1 MAIASVVFL
10 SRYGPIECCVCLCF
24 TYCIGLKI
32 WLIKYYVT
40 ICHLTVKNDCLFHLL
55 FILNSSSQ
63 MSPITCVQSIF
74 FFFHGPTEVKE
85 NGQWDERGG
94 VRGGGVDRGW
104 GKRLSAGSSVSTY
117 FNLEILE
124 ESNVARTTQKKN
136 WKDSFISTYLSVT

>member
-1 MAIASVVFL
+1 M
-10 SRYGPIECCVCLCF
+10 
-24 TYCIGLKI
+24 
-32 WLIKYYVT
+32 T

-94 VRGGGVDRGW
+94 VRGGGGGQGVGEKTKC
-104 GKRLSAGSSVSTY
+104 G
-117 FNLEILE
+117 E
-124 ESNVARTTQKKN
+124 
-136 WKDSFISTYLSVT
+136 

>member
-1 MAIASVVFL
+1 M
-10 SRYGPIECCVCLCF
+10 
-24 TYCIGLKI
+24 
-32 WLIKYYVT
+32 T

-74 FFFHGPTEVKE
+74 FFFFHGPTEVKE

-94 VRGGGVDRGW
+94 VRGGVDRGL
-104 GKRLSAGSSVSTY
+104 GKRLRAGSSVSTY

-124 ESNVARTTQKKN
+124 ESNVARIRSRAHYAEKN
-136 WKDSFISTYLSVT
+136 